1 VSGDQILAI
10 EPGCHLSVG
19 DCGFPAPG
27 SEIFFFD
34 EIAKFT
40 LGSTEFAVTK
50 PMILLWIA
58 AIVVI
63 AFFVKVFRKA
73 KVVPGK
79 SQTLGEYGYFF
90 VRDGIARDTIG
101 KEGDRFVP
109 LLFTF
114 FFFVWVL
121 NLMGIIPFAQF
132 PVTSKFAI
140 PVAFAAIVYLAWV
153 PLGIK
158 RQGLGPFFK
167 GMTMPRDV
175 PKLMY
180 VLLIP
185 IEILSNFIVRPFTHS
200 VRLFA
205 NMFAGHML
213 LATFSIAAWY
223 LWPADLISD
232 FDALSVTGLV
242 GSLASTVV
250 VIALTGFEMGIQI
263 LQAYVFTL
271 LAAVYLN
278 DSVNAH

>member
-1 VSGDQILAI
+1 
-10 EPGCHLSVG
+10 
-19 DCGFPAPG
+19 
-27 SEIFFFD
+27 
-34 EIAKFT
+34 
-40 LGSTEFAVTK
+40 
-50 PMILLWIA
+50 
-58 AIVVI
+58 
-63 AFFVKVFRKA
+63 
-73 KVVPGK
+73 
-79 SQTLGEYGYFF
+79 
-90 VRDGIARDTIG
+90 
-101 KEGDRFVP
+101 
-109 LLFTF
+109 
-114 FFFVWVL
+114 
-121 NLMGIIPFAQF
+121 
-132 PVTSKFAI
+132 VTSKFAI

-167 GMTMPRDV
+167 SMTMPPDV
-175 PKLMY
+175 PKVMY

-232 FDALSVTGLV
+232 PDLLSFTGLV